1 MVARSHCVT
10 RVVDPVLRFT
20 STRRTTGRSNFSD
33 PVYSGDSFCDLSGMG
48 ECSPYGDCDG
58 VGKREPNG
66 DFEGFGESE
75 PKGDFDG
82 VGERRPDGDADGVGE
97 FRPDGEADGVAEPG
111 PDGEAD
117 GGAEPGPEGEADGV
131 AGPGPDG
138 EADGMGD
145 GRPEADGNGILVAC
159 RTTTS
164 ARFTAGLACRP
175 AGTPGYR
182 PTTRVRPVRSSAT
195 RSCQRALNGGPVGA
209 T

>member
-1 MVARSHCVT
+1 MVAGSHCVT

-33 PVYSGDSFCDLSGMG
+33 PMYSGDTIGDTEGVG
-48 ECSPYGDCDG
+48 ECRPYGEFDG

-66 DFEGFGESE
+66 DFEGFGENE

-82 VGERRPDGDADGVGE
+82 VGERRPDGEADGVGE

-111 PDGEAD
+111 TD
-117 GGAEPGPEGEADGV
+117 GEADGV
-131 AGPGPDG
+131 AEPGPDG
-138 EADGMGD
+138 EADGMGEC
-145 GRPEADGNGILVAC
+145 RPDADGNGILLAC

-209 T
+209 TVK